1 MIENNYLNK
10 LPIVSIIIGTRPEAI
25 KLAQVYLTLKL
36 CKKINL
42 RLILT
47 GQHTDLV
54 NQVLNIFEI
63 SADNNLNLMKKN
75 QSLEYLTQGIMEGLS
90 DEFKKYPPNLLLVQG
105 DTTTAFVSS
114 LFAFYNKIPIGHLE
128 AGLRTDNLYSPYPEE
143 ANRRLISQIATIH
156 FAPTEKAKNN
166 LIINGINK
174 NIFITGNTVIDSLL
188 KTLKTIDKIPKF
200 AKENEKLI
208 LVTIHR
214 RENQGEKLKNIATS
228 LKKIIN
234 EFSDVR
240 LLLPLHPNPK
250 IRETLIDY
258 LNNEDR
264 INLVEPLDYKSLIA
278 AMNESYLLLTDSG
291 GLQEEAPTLGKPI
304 LVLRE
309 NTERQEIIESGGGIL
324 VGTDSNSI
332 LKEVK
337 SLLQNKSKYERMSN
351 ISNPYGDGKASKRIL
366 EIIKNFL
373 KI

>member
-1 MIENNYLNK
+1 MIKNNYLNK

-36 CKKINL
+36 CKEINV

-54 NQVLNIFEI
+54 DQVLNIFDI
-63 SADNNLNLMKKN
+63 NYDNNLNLMRQN
-75 QSLEYLTQGIMEGLS
+75 QSLEYLTKGIMEGLS
-90 DEFKKYPPNLLLVQG
+90 DEFKEYPPSLLLVQG
-105 DTTTAFVSS
+105 DTTTAFVSA
-114 LFAFYNKIPIGHLE
+114 LFAFYKKIPIGHIE
-128 AGLRTDNLYSPYPEE
+128 AGLRTENLYSPYPEE
-143 ANRRLISQIATIH
+143 ANRRLISQIATLH

-166 LIINGINK
+166 LIANGINK

-188 KTLKTIDKIPKF
+188 KTLKTVDEISKF
-200 AKENEKLI
+200 SKENEKMI

-214 RENQGEKLKNIATS
+214 RENQGEKLKNIAIG

-234 EFSDVR
+234 KFNDVH
-240 LLLPLHPNPK
+240 LLLPLHPNPN
-250 IRETLIDY
+250 IRTTLLKY
-258 LNNEDR
+258 LNNQER
-264 INLVEPLDYKSLIA
+264 ISLVNPLDYRSLIA

-324 VGTDSNSI
+324 VGSDSNKI
-332 LKEVK
+332 LKEIT
-337 SLLQNKSKYERMSN
+337 SLINNKSKYERMSKTV
-351 ISNPYGDGKASKRIL
+351 NPYGDGKASKRIL
-366 EIIKNFL
+366 KIIKNFL

>member
-1 MIENNYLNK
+1 MIKNNYLNK

-36 CKKINL
+36 CKEINV

-54 NQVLNIFEI
+54 DQVLNIFDI
-63 SADNNLNLMKKN
+63 NYDNNLNLMRQN
-75 QSLEYLTQGIMEGLS
+75 QSLEYLTKGIMEGLS
-90 DEFKKYPPNLLLVQG
+90 DEFKEYPPSLLLVQG
-105 DTTTAFVSS
+105 DTTTAFVSA
-114 LFAFYNKIPIGHLE
+114 LFAFYKKIPMGHIE
-128 AGLRTDNLYSPYPEE
+128 AGLRTENLYSPYPEE
-143 ANRRLISQIATIH
+143 ANRRLISQIATLH

-166 LIINGINK
+166 LIANGINK

-188 KTLKTIDKIPKF
+188 KTLKTVDEISKF
-200 AKENEKLI
+200 SKENEKMI

-214 RENQGEKLKNIATS
+214 RENQGEKLKNIAIG

-234 EFSDVR
+234 KFNDVH
-240 LLLPLHPNPK
+240 LLLPLHPNPN
-250 IRETLIDY
+250 IRTTLLKY
-258 LNNEDR
+258 LNNQER
-264 INLVEPLDYKSLIA
+264 ISLINPLDYKSLIA

-324 VGTDSNSI
+324 VGSDSNKI
-332 LKEVK
+332 LKEIT
-337 SLLQNKSKYERMSN
+337 SLINNKSKYERMSKTV
-351 ISNPYGDGKASKRIL
+351 NPYGDGKASKRIL
-366 EIIKNFL
+366 KIIKNFL
-373 KI
+373 KV